1 MEKQSGRSQKTGCIS
16 EEKTLTP
23 RTLLKTVANFC
34 NDDTV
39 VATDVGQHQ
48 MWTMQYFPFKSPR
61 TLLTSG
67 GLGTMGF
74 GLGAAIGGCI
84 ANDRK
89 RTVLF
94 TGDGSF
100 GMSLQE
106 LVTAVSQ
113 NLPLLIVIFNNGV
126 LGMVRQWQTMF
137 YEKHYSS
144 TTLNRKTDF
153 PALAKAFGAE
163 GKKITSVSELEH
175 ALKDLASDVPTVLD
189 CQLNMDE
196 FVLPMIP
203 PGGSVQDLIT
213 RRN

>member
-1 MEKQSGRSQKTGCIS
+1 
-16 EEKTLTP
+16 
-23 RTLLKTVANFC
+23 
-34 NDDTV
+34 
-39 VATDVGQHQ
+39 
-48 MWTMQYFPFKSPR
+48 
-61 TLLTSG
+61 
-67 GLGTMGF
+67 MGF

-100 GMSLQE
+100 GMCLQE
-106 LVTAVSQ
+106 LATAVSQ

-163 GKKITSVSELEH
+163 GKKITTLSELEN
-175 ALKDLASDVPTVLD
+175 ALTTLAPYTPTVLD
-189 CQLNMDE
+189 CQLDMDE

-203 PGGSVQDLIT
+203 PGGSVQDLVT